1 MKLSHLIQ
9 IVGDDNVSLQNI
21 LHSSPTMNVGKKE
34 GRITFST
41 DRAKVG
47 DLCTQG
53 ATGQKGQWTALV
65 VWLPTDKLPS

>member
-1 MKLSHLIQ
+1 MKLSELIQ
-9 IVGDDNVSLQNI
+9 HVGDDNVILQNI
-21 LHSSPTMNVGKKE
+21 LHSSPTMNVGKKD

-41 DRAKVG
+41 DRQKTG

-65 VWLPTDKLPS
+65 VWIPTDKLPA